1 MKLSFLNLHN
11 YKYRHIPLRS
21 LSWFLLEVWD
31 GYNILNLK
39 LNSQFKKLTSPISDF
54 SFNLIDC
61 S

>member
-11 YKYRHIPLRS
+11 YKYRHIPLKS
-21 LSWFLLEVWD
+21 SSWFSLEGLD

-39 LNSQFKKLTSPISDF
+39 LNSQFKKLTLPISYLC
-54 SFNLIDC
+54 FNLVDG